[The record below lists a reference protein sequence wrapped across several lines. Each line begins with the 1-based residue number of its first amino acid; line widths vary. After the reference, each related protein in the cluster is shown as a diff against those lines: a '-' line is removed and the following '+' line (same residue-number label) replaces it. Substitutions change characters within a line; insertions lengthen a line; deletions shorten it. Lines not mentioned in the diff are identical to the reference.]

1 MTHRMLALVGCVAWL
16 AGSATPC
23 RSFTLDVCEQW
34 IDQLRQQTGEVAI
47 AGDRSDDERRK
58 LVEGVDAARS
68 DGAHGKVRDSFDKVK
83 RVQDRAA
90 ELEAKGKLSRR
101 DGAQLG
107 NLAEAASRCLESVEQ
122 GGSQRGFIES
132 MPANRR

>member
-1 MTHRMLALVGCVAWL
+1 MTQRMLALVGCVAWL

-23 RSFTLDVCEQW
+23 RSFTLDECEQW

-68 DGAHGKVRDSFDKVK
+68 DGAQPR
-83 RVQDRAA
+83 
-90 ELEAKGKLSRR
+90 EP
-101 DGAQLG
+101 
-107 NLAEAASRCLESVEQ
+107 AEAASRCPEAVEQ
-122 GGSQRGFIES
+122 GGSRRGFIETK
-132 MPANRR
+132 PGDRR